1 MTVLRAAT
9 RYNRAM
15 KTFIAIGYVWPEP
28 NSSAAGSRMLQI
40 LSLMRASGY
49 RVVFASPA
57 DDSDHA
63 VDLAAMGIE
72 KHRIELNSSTFDT
85 WLTEQAPD
93 IVMFDRFM
101 MEEQFGWR
109 VEKFAPM
116 ALRILDMEDVHCLRD
131 ARHRAVK
138 AGRPVTEL
146 QWQTDMAFREI
157 ASLLRCDLTL
167 VISEYEMTWLQDNF
181 PVDPSKI
188 LYLPFMLGQ
197 SNKSQDLKSFR
208 EREHFV
214 SIGNFR
220 HAPNW
225 DAVLQLREIWPDI
238 RRHLPSAELHVYG
251 AYPPKKAT
259 QLDNPGLGF
268 RVKGWAPSAEDVISN
283 ARVMLAPLRFGA
295 GLKGKLLDAATLGT
309 PAVTSSI
316 GAEGMYGSEPSPAVV
331 ADEPAAFVESAVALY
346 NDEVSWSEHS
356 ARGPVLASV
365 RFNEASHGQN
375 LLGRLDDL
383 LSGLERHRQRDF
395 IGGMLRHHSLKS
407 TQYMAQ
413 WIEAKNRH

>member
-1 MTVLRAAT
+1 
-9 RYNRAM
+9 M

-40 LSLMRASGY
+40 LSLMRANGY
-49 RVVFASPA
+49 RVLFASPA

-63 VDLAAMGIE
+63 VDLASMGIE
-72 KHRIELNSSTFDT
+72 KHRIELNSSTFDC
-85 WLTEQAPD
+85 WLTEQSPD

-109 VEKFAPM
+109 VEKFAPK
-116 ALRILDMEDVHCLRD
+116 ALRVLDMEDVHCLRD

-146 QWQTDMAFREI
+146 EWQTDMAFREI
-157 ASLLRCDLTL
+157 AALLRSDLTL
-167 VISEYEMTWLQDNF
+167 VISEYEMRWLQDSF
-181 PVDPSKI
+181 PIDPAK
-188 LYLPFMLGQ
+188 LVYLPFMLRQ
-197 SNKSQDLKSFR
+197 FSQNVKTFS

-225 DAVLQLREIWPDI
+225 DAVLQMRELWPNI
-238 RRHLPSAELHVYG
+238 RRQLPSAELHVYG

-259 QLDNPGLGF
+259 QLDSPALGF
-268 RVKGWAPSAEDVISN
+268 RVKGWAPSAEKVVSE

-295 GLKGKLLDAATLGT
+295 GLKGKLLDAAVLGT
-309 PAVTSSI
+309 PAVTSGI
-316 GAEGMYGSEPSPAVV
+316 GAEGMYG
-331 ADEPAAFVESAVALY
+331 DEPAPALIADEVSDFVESAVRLY
-346 NDEVSWSEHS
+346 SDEIVWSDYS
-356 ARGPVLASV
+356 ARGPDLAIN
-365 RFNEASHGQN
+365 RFDEARHGQN
-375 LLGRLDDL
+375 LLGRLDEV

>member
-1 MTVLRAAT
+1 
-9 RYNRAM
+9 M

-63 VDLAAMGIE
+63 VDLASMGIE
-72 KHRIELNSSTFDT
+72 KHRIELNSSTFDD
-85 WLTEQAPD
+85 WLTEQSPD

-109 VEKFAPM
+109 VEKYAPD
-116 ALRILDMEDVHCLRD
+116 ALRVLDMEDVHCLRD

-138 AGRPVTEL
+138 AGRPVTDLE
-146 QWQTDMAFREI
+146 WQTDMAFREI
-157 ASLLRCDLTL
+157 AALLRCDLTL
-167 VISEYEMTWLQDNF
+167 VISEYEMRWLQDNF
-181 PVDPSKI
+181 PIDPAK
-188 LYLPFMLGQ
+188 LVYLPFMLRQ
-197 SNKSQDLKSFR
+197 FSQNVKTFS

-225 DAVLQLREIWPDI
+225 DAVLQLRELWPDI
-238 RRHLPSAELHVYG
+238 RRQLPAVELHVYG

-259 QLDNPGLGF
+259 QLDNQGLGF
-268 RVKGWAPSAEDVISN
+268 RVKGWAPSAEKVVSE
-283 ARVMLAPLRFGA
+283 ARAMLAPIRFGA
-295 GLKGKLLDAATLGT
+295 GLKGKLLDAAVLGT
-309 PAVTSSI
+309 PAVTSGI
-316 GAEGMYGSEPSPAVV
+316 GAEGMYG
-331 ADEPAAFVESAVALY
+331 DEPAPALIADEVSDFVESSVRLY
-346 NDEVSWSEHS
+346 SDEIVWSDYS
-356 ARGPVLASV
+356 ARGPDLAIN
-365 RFNEASHGQN
+365 RFDEARHGQN
-375 LLGRLDDL
+375 LLGRLDEV